1 MAELGLGFKGEPLG
15 EIVNAG
21 CPLIMAPGKVG
32 KEGEWQRTSEEPWL
46 GVVPV
51 RHLVSPGDLVQRPWQ
66 SRLGIRAAR
75 EARNKRNSTSGSKV
89 LQLSSGHITLMEGL
103 LFSCPSLS
111 FPYVVTGTIKSPVLI
126 QMGFSTEW
134 KPLLL
139 LLPICINMIL
149 DVWET
154 LYRAASFTTVG
165 LKPTWPTYISRPGKL
180 LGLFLLLRQR
190 PRALILFHPGFTHIP
205 V

>member
-1 MAELGLGFKGEPLG
+1 
-15 EIVNAG
+15 
-21 CPLIMAPGKVG
+21 
-32 KEGEWQRTSEEPWL
+32 
-46 GVVPV
+46 
-51 RHLVSPGDLVQRPWQ
+51 
-66 SRLGIRAAR
+66 
-75 EARNKRNSTSGSKV
+75 
-89 LQLSSGHITLMEGL
+89 
-103 LFSCPSLS
+103 
-111 FPYVVTGTIKSPVLI
+111 
-126 QMGFSTEW
+126 MGFSTEW

-139 LLPICINMIL
+139 LLRICINMIL

-190 PRALILFHPGFTHIP
+190 PWALILFHPGFTHIP